1 MPPMHQKRQW
11 EETNSF
17 VETFLHRGLT
27 TQSHKVGIRYVQ
39 KHQGRLRPHFMTDTS
54 EPVICGFD
62 DTSSSF
68 GTNLYSNR
76 QPLFVVVFNQHSA
89 QLRI

>member
-1 MPPMHQKRQW
+1 MPPMHQKRQS

-39 KHQGRLRPHFMTDTS
+39 KNQITSTLHDGHIGARDLRF
-54 EPVICGFD
+54 
-62 DTSSSF
+62 
-68 GTNLYSNR
+68 
-76 QPLFVVVFNQHSA
+76 
-89 QLRI
+89 